1 MVYKARRNLG
11 LIFLPYTVPYE
22 SLYFCIIKFAKKT
35 RTNMREQWFVILIT
49 YGTYRVSNA

>member
-1 MVYKARRNLG
+1 MNYRTQRNLG
-11 LIFLPYTVPYE
+11 LIFCPYAVPYK

-35 RTNMREQWFVILIT
+35 RTNMREQRFVILIT